1 MKKQLLLFVSMLLP
15 LVASADAVEIDG
27 IYYNL
32 VSEGQAEVTKKPS
45 GYYSGSIT
53 IPESVK
59 NKGIT
64 YSVTSI
70 GESAFR
76 NCSGLTSIEIP
87 NSVTSI
93 GKSAFNGCKGLTS
106 VTIGNSVTSIGYR
119 AFYDCKSLT
128 SIEIPNSVTSIGES
142 AFNGCSGLTSI
153 EIPNSVTSIGDYAF
167 AYCSGLTSIEIPNSV
182 TSIGGSAFN
191 KCSDLT
197 SIKIPNSVTSIGD
210 YAFAYCSSLTS
221 IEIPNSVT
229 SIGKSAFQYCSGL
242 TSVTIGNG
250 IKSIGNNA
258 FFRCQQLTDFY
269 CFAESVP
276 TTGSDVFYDSNL
288 DHATLHVPA
297 SSVNLYSNTEPWSD
311 FSEIIE
317 AQEKCAT
324 PTISFK
330 NGKTYFE
337 CETPDV
343 TYHYSITSPKIVTN
357 LGDDVKVDLS
367 YSLQVYASKDGYL
380 DSDTATQDI
389 DVRGLKGDVN
399 DDGDVTAQDASL
411 ILQKVAGKIDW

>member
-1 MKKQLLLFVSMLLP
+1 MKKQLLLLVSLLLP
-15 LVASADAVEIDG
+15 LVASAAAVEIDG

-32 VSEGQAEVTKKPS
+32 VSEGQQAEVTSKPS
-45 GYYSGSIT
+45 GYYSNDIT

-59 NKGIT
+59 NNGIT

-70 GESAFR
+70 GEGAFSY
-76 NCSGLTSIEIP
+76 CSGLTSIEIP

-93 GKSAFNGCKGLTS
+93 GNYAFSECSSLTS
-106 VTIGNSVTSIGYR
+106 VI
-119 AFYDCKSLT
+119 
-128 SIEIPNSVTSIGES
+128 IPNSVTSIGIE
-142 AFNGCSGLTSI
+142 AFCYCDGLTSI

-167 AYCSGLTSIEIPNSV
+167 QNCSGLTSVTIGNSV
-182 TSIGGSAFN
+182 TSIGGSAFQG
-191 KCSDLT
+191 CD
-197 SIKIPNSVTSIGD
+197 
-210 YAFAYCSSLTS
+210 
-221 IEIPNSVT
+221 
-229 SIGKSAFQYCSGL
+229 GL

-250 IKSIGNNA
+250 IKSIGYKA
-258 FFRCQQLTDFY
+258 FYRCKQLADFY
-269 CFAESVP
+269 CFAESVQ

-297 SSVNLYSNTEPWSD
+297 SSVNFYSNTEPWSG

-343 TYHYSITSPKIVTN
+343 TYYYSITSPKIVTN

-389 DVRGLKGDVN
+389 DVRGIKGDV
-399 DDGDVTAQDASL
+399 DGDGVVDVNDVQTTINI
-411 ILQKVAGKIDW
+411 ILKK

>member
-1 MKKQLLLFVSMLLP
+1 MKKQLLLLVSLLLP
-15 LVASADAVEIDG
+15 LMASADAVEIDG

-32 VSEGQAEVTKKPS
+32 VSEGQQAEVTKNPS
-45 GYYSGSIT
+45 EYSGAIT

-70 GESAFR
+70 GDDAFL
-76 NCSGLTSIEIP
+76 NCS
-87 NSVTSI
+87 
-93 GKSAFNGCKGLTS
+93 GLTS
-106 VTIGNSVTSIGYR
+106 VTIGNSVTSIGDYAFR
-119 AFYDCKSLT
+119 GCKGLTSVTIPNSVTSIGESAFQNCSGLTSVTIGNSVTSIGESAFYYCMSLT

-142 AFNGCSGLTSI
+142 AFLDCSGLTSVTIPNSVTSIGYSAFNGCSGLTSVT
-153 EIPNSVTSIGDYAF
+153 IPNSVTSIGD
-167 AYCSGLTSIEIPNSV
+167 N
-182 TSIGGSAFN
+182 
-191 KCSDLT
+191 
-197 SIKIPNSVTSIGD
+197 
-210 YAFAYCSSLTS
+210 AFAYCSSLTS

-229 SIGKSAFQYCSGL
+229 SIGDWAFLNCSGL

-250 IKSIGNNA
+250 IKSIGNEA
-258 FFRCQQLTDFY
+258 FFRCTQLTDFY

-288 DHATLHVPA
+288 NHAKLHVPA
-297 SSVNLYSNTEPWSD
+297 SSLNLYSNTEPWSG
-311 FSEIIE
+311 FSEKIE
-317 AQEKCAT
+317 VQEKCAT

-389 DVRGLKGDVN
+389 DVRGIKGDV
-399 DDGDVTAQDASL
+399 DGDGVVDVNDVQTTINI
-411 ILQKVAGKIDW
+411 ILKK

>member
-32 VSEGQAEVTKKPS
+32 VSEGQAEVTENPS
-45 GYYSGSIT
+45 EYYSGSIT

-70 GESAFR
+70 GESAFL

-93 GKSAFNGCKGLTS
+93 GESAFRGCRGLTS
-106 VTIGNSVTSIGYR
+106 VTIPNSVTSIGYR
-119 AFYDCKSLT
+119 AFL
-128 SIEIPNSVTSIGES
+128 N
-142 AFNGCSGLTSI
+142 
-153 EIPNSVTSIGDYAF
+153 
-167 AYCSGLTSIEIPNSV
+167 CSGLTSIEIPNSV
-182 TSIGGSAFN
+182 TSIGGSAFRG
-191 KCSDLT
+191 CSGLT
-197 SIKIPNSVTSIGD
+197 SVTIGNSVTSIGD
-210 YAFAYCSSLTS
+210 DAFYGCYGLTSVTIGNSVTSIGGSAFMNCSGLTS
-221 IEIPNSVT
+221 IEIPNSVS
-229 SIGKSAFQYCSGL
+229 SIGDSAFKNCDGL

-258 FFRCQQLTDFY
+258 FFRCTQLTDFY

-288 DHATLHVPA
+288 NHAKLHVPA

-343 TYHYSITSPKIVTN
+343 TYHYSITSPKIMTN

-380 DSDTATQDI
+380 NSDIATQDI

-411 ILQKVAGKIDW
+411 ILQKVAGKISESEWNK

>member
-1 MKKQLLLFVSMLLP
+1 MKKQLLLLVSLLLP
-15 LVASADAVEIDG
+15 LVASAAAVEIDG

-32 VSEGQAEVTKKPS
+32 VSEGQQAEVTSKPS
-45 GYYSGSIT
+45 GYYSNDIT

-59 NKGIT
+59 NNGIT

-70 GESAFR
+70 GEGAFSY
-76 NCSGLTSIEIP
+76 CSGLTSIEIP
-87 NSVTSI
+87 NSVPSI
-93 GKSAFNGCKGLTS
+93 GNYAFSECSSLTS
-106 VTIGNSVTSIGYR
+106 VIIPNSVTSIGIE
-119 AFYDCKSLT
+119 AFCYCDGLT

-142 AFNGCSGLTSI
+142 AFCNCSGLTS
-153 EIPNSVTSIGDYAF
+153 VTIG
-167 AYCSGLTSIEIPNSV
+167 NSV
-182 TSIGGSAFN
+182 TSIGGSAFQG
-191 KCSDLT
+191 CD
-197 SIKIPNSVTSIGD
+197 
-210 YAFAYCSSLTS
+210 
-221 IEIPNSVT
+221 
-229 SIGKSAFQYCSGL
+229 GL

-250 IKSIGNNA
+250 IKSIGYKA
-258 FFRCQQLTDFY
+258 FYRCKQLADFY
-269 CFAESVP
+269 CFAESVQ

-297 SSVNLYSNTEPWSD
+297 SSVNFYSNTEPWSG

-343 TYHYSITSPKIVTN
+343 TYYYSITSPKIVTN

-389 DVRGLKGDVN
+389 DVRGIKGDV
-399 DDGDVTAQDASL
+399 DGDGVVDVNDVQTTINI
-411 ILQKVAGKIDW
+411 ILKK

>member
-1 MKKQLLLFVSMLLP
+1 MKKQLLLLVSLLLP
-15 LVASADAVEIDG
+15 LVASAAAVEIDG

-32 VSEGQAEVTKKPS
+32 VSEGQQAEVTSKPS
-45 GYYSGSIT
+45 GYYSNDIT

-59 NKGIT
+59 NNGIT

-70 GESAFR
+70 GEGAF
-76 NCSGLTSIEIP
+76 S
-87 NSVTSI
+87 
-93 GKSAFNGCKGLTS
+93 
-106 VTIGNSVTSIGYR
+106 Y
-119 AFYDCKSLT
+119 
-128 SIEIPNSVTSIGES
+128 
-142 AFNGCSGLTSI
+142 CSGLTSI

-167 AYCSGLTSIEIPNSV
+167 QNCSGLTSVTIGNSV
-182 TSIGGSAFN
+182 TSIGNMAFQN
-191 KCSDLT
+191 CSGLT
-197 SIKIPNSVTSIGD
+197 SIKIPNSVTSIGGS
-210 YAFAYCSSLTS
+210 AFQGCRGLTS
-221 IEIPNSVT
+221 VTIPNSVT
-229 SIGKSAFQYCSGL
+229 SIGESAFCNCSGLTSVTIGNSVTSIGGSAFQGCDGL

-250 IKSIGNNA
+250 IKSIGYKA
-258 FFRCQQLTDFY
+258 FYRCKQLADFY
-269 CFAESVP
+269 CFAESVQ

-297 SSVNLYSNTEPWSD
+297 SSVNFYSNTEPWSG

-343 TYHYSITSPKIVTN
+343 TYYYSITSPKIVTN

-389 DVRGLKGDVN
+389 DVRGIKGDV
-399 DDGDVTAQDASL
+399 DGDGVVDVNDVQTTINI
-411 ILQKVAGKIDW
+411 ILKK

>member
-1 MKKQLLLFVSMLLP
+1 MMKKQILLFITMLLP

-32 VSEGQAEVTKKPS
+32 VSEGQAEVTSNPS
-45 GYYSGSIT
+45 EYSDEIT
-53 IPESVK
+53 IPESVEYDDV
-59 NKGIT
+59 T

-70 GESAFR
+70 GESAFSY
-76 NCSGLTSIEIP
+76 CM
-87 NSVTSI
+87 
-93 GKSAFNGCKGLTS
+93 
-106 VTIGNSVTSIGYR
+106 
-119 AFYDCKSLT
+119 SLT
-128 SIEIPNSVTSIGES
+128 SIEIPNSVTSIGDG
-142 AFNGCSGLTSI
+142 AFSECSGLTSI

-167 AYCSGLTSIEIPNSV
+167 QNCSGLTSVTIGNSV
-182 TSIGGSAFN
+182 TSIGGSAFQG
-191 KCSDLT
+191 CD
-197 SIKIPNSVTSIGD
+197 
-210 YAFAYCSSLTS
+210 
-221 IEIPNSVT
+221 
-229 SIGKSAFQYCSGL
+229 GL

-250 IKSIGNNA
+250 IKSIGYKA
-258 FFRCQQLTDFY
+258 FYRCKQLADFY
-269 CFAESVP
+269 CFAESVQ

-297 SSVNLYSNTEPWSD
+297 SSVNFYSNTEPWSG

-343 TYHYSITSPKIVTN
+343 TYYYSITSPKIVTN

-389 DVRGLKGDVN
+389 DVRGIKGDV
-399 DDGDVTAQDASL
+399 DGDGVVDVNDVQTTINI
-411 ILQKVAGKIDW
+411 ILKK